1 MVEVVKHCNRFS
13 GVDMD
18 LQNWKSLRTD
28 ETKIYE
34 VDITG
39 AELAMA

>member
-28 ETKIYE
+28 ETKNMRW
-34 VDITG
+34 DITE

>member
-1 MVEVVKHCNRFS
+1 MVEAVKHRNRFS

-34 VDITG
+34 IDIIE